1 VFKPILQI
9 LLSAILILKCN
20 AQKNNTSLKKEN
32 NEIEVIQSKWV
43 LNGIE
48 DTYQK
53 DSIPLSDIAG
63 QKVLMFKGDT
73 VKEYFYPFDKASQL
87 YFLDNDSN
95 MIYSKINNKPIKVY
109 EFKIVNDSLVLTKL
123 GRHGIIK
130 EYYSIFKEN

>member
-1 VFKPILQI
+1 M
-9 LLSAILILKCN
+9 ILKCN